1 MKITTMLAIMGTYE
15 NGVIKLDEEP
25 KGASFSKV
33 VVTFLEEK
41 EEIQSEDLPRRLRL
55 EDFHFAQSR
64 EALKN
69 IKGSLSD
76 ASIDERISYL

>member
-1 MKITTMLAIMGTYE
+1 MLAIMGTYE

-33 VVTFLEEK
+33 VVTFLEENK
-41 EEIQSEDLPRRLRL
+41 EINKEDVPRLRL

-76 ASIDERISYL
+76 AATEERRSYL

>member
-1 MKITTMLAIMGTYE
+1 MLAIMGTYE

-25 KGASFSKV
+25 KGASFFKV
-33 VVTFLEEK
+33 VVTFLEENK
-41 EEIQSEDLPRRLRL
+41 EIHSEDVPRRLRL
-55 EDFHFAQSR
+55 EDFHFAKSR

-76 ASIDERISYL
+76 AATEERRSYL